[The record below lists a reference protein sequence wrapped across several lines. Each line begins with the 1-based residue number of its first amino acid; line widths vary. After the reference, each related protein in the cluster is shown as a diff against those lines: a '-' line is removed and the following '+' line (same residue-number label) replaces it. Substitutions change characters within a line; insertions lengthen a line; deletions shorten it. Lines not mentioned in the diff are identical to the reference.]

1 MSDHFPFKECEDKW
15 RERWESLFRCDLE
28 SPGELFYCLMMF
40 PYPSGNLHVGH
51 GRNYIIGD
59 ALARIKMM
67 EGYNVLAPMGWDSFG
82 LPAENAAIKNNIDP
96 AEWTDRNISE
106 MKKQFY
112 QWGVIY
118 DWSREIASCKPE
130 YYKWTQYLFVQLYK
144 AGLAYR
150 EESAVNWCP
159 SCKTVLANE
168 QVVGG
173 ECERCGQ
180 QVSDKKLKQWFFRIT
195 DYADRLIDDLEIL
208 DNWPRRVIT
217 MQKNWIGRS
226 EGVEIEF
233 GIDGMDE
240 TLACFTTRIDTIYG
254 VTFLAIAAEHPMAEK
269 LLRKGGREKEGGEFI
284 SRQKSLKREER
295 TEKNKEGFFTGCYA
309 VNPADSRKIPV
320 FITGYVLMD
329 YGTGVVM
336 GVPAHDQRDF
346 EFAGEIDMDIPVIQ
360 VIKPEDE
367 PEKELEQAYVDDG
380 VMINSAGYNGLSNL
394 DAMERITDDFEKKGA
409 AVRTINYKLRDWLIS
424 RQRYWGAPIP
434 VIYCDKCGINPVPAE
449 DLPVL
454 LPEDVDFIPAG
465 DGKSPLARSE
475 SFVNTECPGCGGP
488 ARRETDTMDT
498 FVDSSWYFL
507 RYISPHDQDRPFDRE
522 LADRCMPVD
531 QYIGGVEHA
540 ILHLLYS
547 RFIVKFLYDQEEVNF
562 REPFKNLF
570 TQGMITRNGAKMSK
584 SAGNVVNPQPLIDRF
599 GADTVRIYTLFI
611 GPPEKDAEWNDRA
624 VEGAYRFVNRVWR
637 LYSSY
642 GSFLDGSR
650 FETGEIDP
658 EEMSPDH
665 LGLYSKVQQT
675 ISKIREDLLTGDSF
689 HFNTSI
695 SALMELTNEIYSFL
709 LDYDPE
715 EGPNRDLFIY
725 SFGILVL
732 LLSPIAPHLCEEIRE
747 RCGFSSTVFGEEI
760 PEPDEDYIESD
771 TFTLVIQVNGK
782 VRARV
787 EAENDSSR
795 DELKDI
801 ALNNER
807 IRELIGSKE
816 VRKVIVVPG
825 RLVNIVA

>member
-15 RERWESLFRCDLE
+15 RDRWETLFRCDLE
-28 SPGELFYCLMMF
+28 TAENLYYCLMMF

-67 EGYNVLAPMGWDSFG
+67 EGYDVLAPMGWDSFG

-96 AEWTDRNISE
+96 AEWTERNIAQ

-118 DWSREIASCKPE
+118 DWSREIASCQPE
-130 YYKWTQYLFVQLYK
+130 YYKWTQYLFIQLYE

-173 ECERCGQ
+173 ECERCGEE
-180 QVSDKKLKQWFFRIT
+180 VSDKKLKQWFFRIT
-195 DYADRLIDDLEIL
+195 DYADRLIEDLSIL
-208 DNWPRRVIT
+208 ENWPRRVIT

-226 EGVEIEF
+226 EGVEIKFSVE
-233 GIDGMDE
+233 GTGEEMG
-240 TLACFTTRIDTIYG
+240 CFTTRIDTIYG
-254 VTFLAIAAEHPMAEK
+254 VTFLAVAAEHPFAEK
-269 LLRKGGREKEGGEFI
+269 LLKKGGREKEGARFI
-284 SRQKSLKREER
+284 SRLKALQREDR
-295 TEKNKEGFFTGCYA
+295 TEKNKDGFFTGCYA
-309 VNPADSRKIPV
+309 VNPADNRRIPV
-320 FITGYVLMD
+320 FITGYVLME
-329 YGTGVVM
+329 YGTGLVM

-346 EFAGEIDMDIPVIQ
+346 EFVREMEMDIPVIQ
-360 VIKPEDE
+360 VIKPESSD
-367 PEKELEQAYVDDG
+367 PGPLEEAYVENG
-380 VMINSAGYNGLSNL
+380 IMANSGKYDGLSNL
-394 DAMERITDDFEKKGA
+394 EAMERITEDFVEDGIA
-409 AVRTINYKLRDWLIS
+409 ERTVNYKLRDWLIS

-434 VIYCDKCGINPVPAE
+434 VVYCDKCGVNPVRKE
-449 DLPVL
+449 ELPVL
-454 LPEDVDFIPAG
+454 LPEDVDFIPTG
-465 DGKSPLARSE
+465 DGKSPLAKSE
-475 SFVNTECPGCGGP
+475 SFISTECPVCGGP

-507 RYISPHDQDRPFDRE
+507 RYISAHEEDKPFDPE
-522 LADRCMPVD
+522 LVNRCMPVD

-547 RFIVKFLYDQEEVNF
+547 RFIVKFLYDQGDLDF

-584 SAGNVVNPQPLIDRF
+584 SAGNVVNPRELIERF

-637 LYSSY
+637 LYSQNS
-642 GSFLDGSR
+642 SFLDGSR
-650 FETGEIDP
+650 FETGKLDP
-658 EEMSPDH
+658 ESMNDDQV
-665 LGLYSKVQQT
+665 GLYSKVQKS
-675 ISKIREDLLTGDSF
+675 IDKVREDLLTGGSF
-689 HFNTSI
+689 HFNTTI

-709 LDYDPE
+709 LEYSPE
-715 EGPNRDLFIY
+715 EGVNRDLFIY
-725 SFGILVL
+725 ALDNLVL
-732 LLSPIAPHLCEEIRE
+732 LLSPIAPHMCEEIRE
-747 RCGFSSTVFGEEI
+747 RCGFNETVFSRTI
-760 PEPDEDYIESD
+760 PKPDEDYLRSE

-787 EAENDSSR
+787 EADLDSER
-795 DELKDI
+795 DELEKI
-801 ALNNER
+801 ALENER
-807 IRELIGSKE
+807 VREFIGERDIK
-816 VRKVIVVPG
+816 KVIVVPG
-825 RLVNIVA
+825 KLVNLVV